1 MTTLKSRQLENQLF
15 VKRSQYIRV
24 KNPLHKQSEK
34 TYMCFKTRRASTHD
48 YTNDMNNWQSVCLIH
63 SILGKSDSSDTVLK
77 TTHQNQIPGIQ
88 IQEGDKSSAQV
99 VSTVASDG
107 LLVSW
112 NLGNLETLMN
122 GLTLWKPKVWVVT
135 NFLRHNFVS
144 RTCFKVIDER
154 TCNSD
159 LLFLNT
165 CFHFDHNWLF

>member
-1 MTTLKSRQLENQLF
+1 
-15 VKRSQYIRV
+15 
-24 KNPLHKQSEK
+24 
-34 TYMCFKTRRASTHD
+34 
-48 YTNDMNNWQSVCLIH
+48 MNNSRIVCLIH

-122 GLTLWKPKVWVVT
+122 GLTL
-135 NFLRHNFVS
+135 
-144 RTCFKVIDER
+144 
-154 TCNSD
+154 
-159 LLFLNT
+159 
-165 CFHFDHNWLF
+165 